1 MSSLFTRAAL
11 LLSTA
16 IGIGLGAATPSFAQ
30 NDANTIGE
38 VVVTARRM
46 AERLQDVPISITVF
60 NQEQLNQRNIT
71 YPGDL
76 ATYTP
81 SLSANTQF
89 GVDNTQFSLRGFT
102 QQLQTSP
109 TVGVYFADV
118 VAPRGGPTIAT
129 GDGAGPGDFFDLQ
142 NIQVLKGPQGTL
154 FGRNTTGGAVLL
166 VPQKPTGKYEGY
178 IEGSLGN
185 FGLKRVQAVVNIPAN
200 DQLRFRFGVDREK
213 RDGYTHNIS
222 GIGPEDFNNIDYT
235 ALRASVVWDITPE
248 LQNYSIFSYTNSTT
262 HGAEAQMYLC
272 NGAASPATSYNIS
285 GRFNPVSGKPFT
297 AASVPG
303 LPNLACGQIA
313 QQLASGDPYA
323 IENNQID
330 PHSSLHQW
338 QLINTTTWDATSW
351 LTVKNIISYAR
362 LKNSYQSNLFGDNFT
377 IPASLP
383 LFPGVALPTGAFA
396 GTPLQFVSV
405 DSPPGNNIADQS
417 TFTEELQFQGH
428 NFDNRLTWQAGAYLE
443 ISRPAGPNYNR
454 SATIINCADI
464 YTLQCTDTLG
474 TLFGLPGRFGQV
486 TDKPDAIDY
495 RNLAGYAQAT
505 WKFNDQWKATGGV
518 RYTSDRTRSWARV
531 TNFFFPAP
539 NTPFPTCQSTLTTL
553 AQGCFTG
560 FEESSAKPTWLID
573 LDYTPRTDMLVY
585 AKYARGYRQ
594 GDVNPVAA
602 DGFQT
607 WGPETVDNYEIGTKT
622 TFDAPIPFT
631 FDVAAFYNN
640 FSNQQIFVGFQGPAP
655 AVPNSSVI
663 NAGKSR
669 IWGIEVETVAQ
680 PIHNLTIDIAYT
692 YLNSK
697 LESLSLPTLAAGS
710 VYNVITPSSL
720 PGDPMQYTP
729 KHKGTAT
736 INYTLPVAEDLGR
749 FTIGG
754 TYVYTDPQLVERDNP
769 FGTIPATSLLSF
781 HAEWTNMFQKPVDLS
796 FFMTN
801 ATNKF
806 YWSSMVDL
814 TESAGWATR
823 TLAEP
828 RMYGFRL
835 RYHFGT

>member
-1 MSSLFTRAAL
+1 MSSYFARAAL

-16 IGIGLGAATPSFAQ
+16 VGLGLGAAAPSKAQ
-30 NDANTIGE
+30 DAGTTIGE
-38 VVVTARRM
+38 VVVTARRVE
-46 AERLQDVPISITVF
+46 ERLQDVPISITVF
-60 NQEQLNQRNIT
+60 NQQQLNQKNIT

-76 ATYTP
+76 AAFTP
-81 SLSANTQF
+81 SLTANTQF
-89 GVDNTQFSLRGFT
+89 GIDNTQFSLRGFT

-166 VPQKPTGKYEGY
+166 VPEKPTGKYEGY
-178 IEGSLGN
+178 VEGSIGSS
-185 FGLKRVQAVVNIPAN
+185 GMKRIQAVVNIPAN
-200 DQLRFRFGVDREK
+200 DDLRFRFGIDRET

-222 GIGPEDFNNIDYT
+222 GIGPSDFNNIDYT
-235 ALRASVVWDITPE
+235 AARASVVWDVTPE

-272 NGAASPATSYNIS
+272 NDPLSPKSSYNVAGSPAATPPQV
-285 GRFNPVSGKPFT
+285 PV
-297 AASVPG
+297 
-303 LPNLACGQIA
+303 LPTLACNQIA
-313 QQLASGDPYA
+313 QQQATGDPYA
-323 IENNQID
+323 IENNQSD
-330 PHSSLHQW
+330 PHSSLHEW

-351 LTVKNIISYAR
+351 LTVKNITSYAV
-362 LKNSYQSNLFGDNFT
+362 LKNSYQSNLFGDNFAM
-377 IPASLP
+377 PASVP
-383 LFPGVALPTGAFA
+383 LLPGVSVPTGALA
-396 GTPLQFVSV
+396 GTPIEFVSV
-405 DSPPGNNIADQS
+405 DSPPGGNIADQS

-428 NFDNRLTWQAGAYLE
+428 NFDNRLSWQAGAYLE
-443 ISRPAGPNYNR
+443 ISRPAGTNYNR
-454 SATIINCADI
+454 SATIINCSNI
-464 YTLQCTDTLG
+464 YTLSCTDVLGQFFTGLTGSPTL
-474 TLFGLPGRFGQV
+474 FGQV

-495 RNLAGYAQAT
+495 RNLAGYAQGT
-505 WKFNDQWKATGGV
+505 WKFTDQWKLTGGI
-518 RYTSDRTRSWARV
+518 RWTSDRTRSWARV
-531 TNFFFPAP
+531 TNYFFPAP
-539 NTPFPTCQSTLTTL
+539 NTPLPTCQSTLTTV

-573 LDYTPRTDMLVY
+573 LDYTPRTDMLFY

-607 WGPETVDNYEIGTKT
+607 WGPETVDNYEVGSKT

-631 FDVAAFYNN
+631 FDVAGFYNN
-640 FSNQQIFVGFQGPAP
+640 FSNQQIFVGFQGPPP
-655 AVPNSSVI
+655 AVPNSSVV

-680 PIHNLTIDIAYT
+680 PIRHLTIDIAYT

-697 LESLSLPTLAAGS
+697 LEALSLPTLAQGGL
-710 VYNVITPSSL
+710 YNVLTPASE
-720 PGDPMQYTP
+720 PGDPMEYTP
-729 KHKGTAT
+729 KHKGSASVDYAIPLDPHIGT
-736 INYTLPVAEDLGR
+736 IS
-749 FTIGG
+749 IGG
-754 TYVYTDPQLVERDNP
+754 TFVYTDPQLVTRGVP
-769 FGTIPATSLLSF
+769 WGTIPATSLLSF
-781 HAEWTNMFQKPVDLS
+781 HAEWRNLGGHPVDAS

-806 YWSSMVDL
+806 YWNSVVDI

-835 RYHFGT
+835 KYHWGT